1 MASSSRTSPRSPV
14 TGFAVLVLA
23 PGAIPITSQP
33 HGVAPQGGAVL
44 VVLRSYRCG
53 IQIVHPISDSAAEVS
68 SQPRCFTER
77 RRTDT

>member
-1 MASSSRTSPRSPV
+1 LPRDTVKAVAAAGSSATAMDALGSGQLSLTEAAGCR
-14 TGFAVLVLA
+14 
-23 PGAIPITSQP
+23 
-33 HGVAPQGGAVL
+33 
-44 VVLRSYRCG
+44 RSYRCG